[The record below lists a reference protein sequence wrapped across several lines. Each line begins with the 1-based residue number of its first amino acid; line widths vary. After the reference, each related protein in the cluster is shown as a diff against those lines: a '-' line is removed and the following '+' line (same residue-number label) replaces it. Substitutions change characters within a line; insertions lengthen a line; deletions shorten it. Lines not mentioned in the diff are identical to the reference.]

1 MAARFLE
8 FHPLSRAGAVDFFST
23 VSLPLRTSWLKVGIF
38 LHLLIV
44 YSQTAVSPVDSYF
57 RQLFGQNTAQCHR
70 VPILPNASKGCQVIF
85 WRFRRSLQFVFGQ
98 GAGLGGIWEFL
109 CPQGPFLCWRFS
121 SAEEKRAALG
131 QRRPRGGEQV
141 WISKTA
147 PRDLARGDFYFSL
160 FTASDS
166 RHNSSPGTTLSRGA
180 AGRVCLRA
188 PARRKIAPA
197 TWQGAISTFRLLLL
211 PTPGT
216 TQVPAQPLGAERRG
230 GSAGGR
236 QPAIFCWLG
245 SG

>member
-1 MAARFLE
+1 M
-8 FHPLSRAGAVDFFST
+8 
-23 VSLPLRTSWLKVGIF
+23 
-38 LHLLIV
+38 
-44 YSQTAVSPVDSYF
+44 
-57 RQLFGQNTAQCHR
+57 
-70 VPILPNASKGCQVIF
+70 IF

-180 AGRVCLRA
+180 AGRVCVLSEAQNRPLQPGKGRYCLPPITAFDSRHNLSLGTTPSREAAGRVCLRVLT
-188 PARRKIAPA
+188 R
-197 TWQGAISTFRLLLL
+197 RLLQ
-211 PTPGT
+211 PTTPGT
-216 TQVPAQPLGAERRG
+216 T
-230 GSAGGR
+230 
-236 QPAIFCWLG
+236 
-245 SG
+245 